1 VPQTQIRQPQ
11 EQAKGGQISQA
22 IPMNGQGPQLQG
34 DGINFGVNQHRR
46 IVPAQAVGLAR
57 AVTVFTTFISIVK
70 FEIKSLNPLNIRNQ
84 TIQRD
89 TMTQDTMTESDAI
102 NRRSRNIT
110 EGVARAPNRSMYYAM
125 GYEAEDFKKPMVG
138 VANGHSTITPCNSG
152 LQKLADAAINAI
164 EEAGGNAQ
172 VFGTPT
178 ISDGMAM
185 GTEGMKYSLVSRE
198 VISDCIETCVQGQWM
213 DGVLVIGGCD
223 KNMPGGLMG
232 MLRANVP
239 SIYVYGG
246 TILPGHYKGQDLNIV
261 SVFEAVGEHAAGRM
275 SDEDLLQIE
284 RRAVPGPGSCG
295 GMYTANTMSSALEAL
310 GMSLPYSSTM
320 ANVHDEKTDSAK
332 ASAKVLIEAIKK
344 NLKPRDIV
352 TKEAI
357 ENAVAVIMATGGSTN
372 AVLHFLAIAHTAGV
386 EWTIDDFERIRQKTP
401 VLCDLKPSGKYL
413 AVDLHKAGGIPQVM
427 KTLLAAGLLNGD
439 CITISGQTI
448 TEVLQDVP
456 AVPRADQDVIR
467 PISNPLYTHGH
478 LAVLKG
484 NLSPEG
490 CVAKITGLK
499 NPVMTGPA
507 RVFDDEQT
515 AMTAILGGKIKA
527 GDVMVLR
534 YLGPKGGPGMPE
546 MLAPTGALVGAGL
559 GESVGLITDGRFSGG
574 TWGMVVGHVAPE
586 AAAGGNIAFIKEN
599 DSITIDAKQ
608 LLLQLN
614 ISDEELAARKVGWK
628 APLPRYTRGVQAK
641 FAFNASSASK
651 GAVLDDY

>member
-1 VPQTQIRQPQ
+1 MET
-11 EQAKGGQISQA
+11 
-22 IPMNGQGPQLQG
+22 NDL
-34 DGINFGVNQHRR
+34 
-46 IVPAQAVGLAR
+46 
-57 AVTVFTTFISIVK
+57 
-70 FEIKSLNPLNIRNQ
+70 
-84 TIQRD
+84 
-89 TMTQDTMTESDAI
+89 AI
-102 NRRSRNIT
+102 NRRSAHIT
-110 EGVARAPNRSMYYAM
+110 EGKSRAPNRSMYYAM
-125 GYEAEDFKKPMVG
+125 GYEEGDFKKPMIG

-152 LQKLADAAINAI
+152 LQKLADAAIAAI

-213 DGVLVIGGCD
+213 DGVLVVGGCD

-239 SIYVYGG
+239 AIYVYGG
-246 TILPGHYKGQDLNIV
+246 TILPGHYKGKDLNIV
-261 SVFEAVGEHAAGRM
+261 SVFEAVGENAAGRM

-284 RRAVPGPGSCG
+284 RRAIPGTGSCG
-295 GMYTANTMSSALEAL
+295 GMYTANTMSSAFEAL
-310 GMSLPYSSTM
+310 GISLPYSSTM
-320 ANVHDEKTDSAK
+320 ANPHDEKLTSTQESAR
-332 ASAKVLIEAIKK
+332 VLIEAVKK
-344 NLKPRDIV
+344 DIKPRDIV
-352 TKEAI
+352 TKKSI

-372 AVLHFLAIAHTAGV
+372 AVLHFLAIAHAAGV
-386 EWTIDDFERIRQKTP
+386 EWTIDDFERVRQKTP
-401 VLCDLKPSGKYL
+401 VLCNLKPSGEYL
-413 AVDLHKAGGIPQVM
+413 AVDLHQAGGIPQVM
-427 KTLLAAGLLNGD
+427 KMLLVAGLLHGD

-448 TEVLQDVP
+448 AETLKDVP
-456 AVPRADQDVIR
+456 DAPRADQDVIR
-467 PISNPLYTHGH
+467 PIDKPMYAQGH
-478 LAVLKG
+478 LAILKG

-507 RVFDDEQT
+507 RVFDDEQSGLK
-515 AMTAILGGKIKA
+515 AILAGEIKA

-546 MLAPTGALVGAGL
+546 MLAPTGALIGAGL
-559 GESVGLITDGRFSGG
+559 GETVGLITDGRFSGG

-586 AAAGGNIAFIKEN
+586 AAAGGNIAFIQEG

-614 ISDEELAARKVGWK
+614 ISDAELESRKVGWT
-628 APLPRYTRGVQAK
+628 APAPRYTRGVQAK

>member
-1 VPQTQIRQPQ
+1 MET
-11 EQAKGGQISQA
+11 KK
-22 IPMNGQGPQLQG
+22 
-34 DGINFGVNQHRR
+34 
-46 IVPAQAVGLAR
+46 IV
-57 AVTVFTTFISIVK
+57 
-70 FEIKSLNPLNIRNQ
+70 LNP
-84 TIQRD
+84 
-89 TMTQDTMTESDAI
+89 
-102 NRRSRNIT
+102 RSKNIT
-110 EGVARAPNRSMYYAM
+110 EGKSRAPNRSMYYAM
-125 GYEAEDFKKPMVG
+125 GYEESDFKKPMIG

-152 LQKLADAAINAI
+152 LQKLADAAIDAI

-213 DGVLVIGGCD
+213 DGVLVVGGCD

-239 SIYVYGG
+239 AIFVYGG
-246 TILPGHYKGQDLNIV
+246 TILPGHYKGKDLNIV
-261 SVFEAVGEHAAGRM
+261 SVFEAVGENAAGRM

-284 RRAVPGPGSCG
+284 RRAIPGTGSCG
-295 GMYTANTMSSALEAL
+295 GMYTANTMSSAFEAL
-310 GMSLPYSSTM
+310 GISLPYSSTM
-320 ANVHDEKTDSAK
+320 ANPHDEKLNSAK
-332 ASAKVLIEAIKK
+332 ESAKVLIEAVKK
-344 NLKPRDIV
+344 DIKPRDIV
-352 TKEAI
+352 TRKSI

-372 AVLHFLAIAHTAGV
+372 AVLHFLAIAHAAEV
-386 EWTIDDFERIRQKTP
+386 EWTIDDFERIRVKTP

-413 AVDLHKAGGIPQVM
+413 AVDLHQAGGIPQVM
-427 KTLLAAGLLNGD
+427 KTLLAAGLLHGD
-439 CITISGQTI
+439 CLTISGQTI
-448 TEVLQDVP
+448 AEVLKDVP
-456 AVPRADQDVIR
+456 DAPRADQDVIR
-467 PISNPLYTHGH
+467 AIDKPMYAQGH
-478 LAVLKG
+478 LAILKG

-515 AMTAILGGKIKA
+515 ALAAILAGKITA

-546 MLAPTGALVGAGL
+546 MLAPTGALIGAGL

-586 AAAGGNIAFIKEN
+586 AAAGGNIAFINEG
-599 DSITIDAKQ
+599 DSITIDARQ

-614 ISDEELAARKVGWK
+614 ISDAELESRKVGWK
-628 APLPRYTRGVQAK
+628 APAPRYTRGVQAK

>member
-1 VPQTQIRQPQ
+1 
-11 EQAKGGQISQA
+11 
-22 IPMNGQGPQLQG
+22 
-34 DGINFGVNQHRR
+34 
-46 IVPAQAVGLAR
+46 
-57 AVTVFTTFISIVK
+57 
-70 FEIKSLNPLNIRNQ
+70 
-84 TIQRD
+84 
-89 TMTQDTMTESDAI
+89 MTQDIKMAEGDSI
-102 NRRSRNIT
+102 NRRSKNIT
-110 EGVARAPNRSMYYAM
+110 EGVSRAPNRSMYYAM
-125 GYEAEDFKKPMVG
+125 GYEAGDFKKPMVG

-152 LQKLADAAINAI
+152 LQKLADAAIAGI

-198 VISDCIETCVQGQWM
+198 VISDCIETCVGGQWM
-213 DGVLVIGGCD
+213 DGVLVVGGCD

-239 SIYVYGG
+239 AIYVYGG
-246 TILPGHYKGQDLNIV
+246 TILPGSYKGKDLNIV

-284 RRAVPGPGSCG
+284 RRAIPGTGSCG
-295 GMYTANTMSSALEAL
+295 GMYTANTMSSAFEAL
-310 GMSLPYSSTM
+310 GISLPYSSTM
-320 ANVHDEKTDSAK
+320 ANPHDEKANSAK
-332 ASAKVLIEAIKK
+332 ESAKVLIEAIKK
-344 NLKPRDIV
+344 NIKPRDIV

-372 AVLHFLAIAHTAGV
+372 AFLHFLAIAHTAGV
-386 EWTIDDFERIRQKTP
+386 EWTIDDFERIRQRTP

-427 KTLLAAGLLNGD
+427 KILLEAGLLHGD
-439 CITISGQTI
+439 CLTISGQTI
-448 TEVLQDVP
+448 AEVLKDVP
-456 AVPRADQDVIR
+456 AQPRADQDVIR
-467 PISNPLYTHGH
+467 PISNPMYAQGH

-490 CVAKITGLK
+490 CVAKITGIK

-507 RVFDDEQT
+507 RVFDDEQS
-515 AMTAILGGKIKA
+515 ALAAILAGKIKA

-586 AAAGGNIAFIKEN
+586 AAAGGNIAFVNEG

-608 LLLQLN
+608 LLLQVN
-614 ISDEELAARKVGWK
+614 VSDEELARRKVGWTPP
-628 APLPRYTRGVQAK
+628 APRYTRGVQAK